1 MTRTL
6 PTVYPKST
14 LGRQCTAIALVL
26 AMWPVCSQAWLLSSV
41 APAHF
46 PYHPS
51 LSSLSPRGLLSTMR
65 QLEREADRMMS
76 TLLEV
81 GEIGR
86 STNAT
91 DTHAASPTDNEG
103 ALANFQLRLR
113 PSFDVEERQ
122 DAFVITAATPGLSK
136 DDMTVD
142 VLDGDDGA
150 AYLVIAGQTSRASKA
165 TDAAPML
172 ESNQSSDKETTST
185 SMSLKASYSKFERKI
200 KLPPT
205 VDRKKVKAS
214 YDQGL
219 LNVIIPKNPK
229 QQLKLRVNID

>member
-1 MTRTL
+1 M
-6 PTVYPKST
+6 
-14 LGRQCTAIALVL
+14 
-26 AMWPVCSQAWLLSSV
+26 
-41 APAHF
+41 HF
-46 PYHPS
+46 PFDDYHHPS

-91 DTHAASPTDNEG
+91 DTDAASPTDNDG
-103 ALANFQLRLR
+103 ALANKQSNFQLRLR

-136 DDMTVD
+136 DDLTVD

-150 AYLVIAGQTSRASKA
+150 AYLVIAGQTSLASKA
-165 TDAAPML
+165 PDAAPML
-172 ESNQSSDKETTST
+172 ESNQSSDKETTSP
-185 SMSLKASYSKFERKI
+185 SMKLKASYGKFERKI
-200 KLPPT
+200 KLPLT
-205 VDRKKVKAS
+205 VDRNTVKAS

-229 QQLKLRVNID
+229 QQLKLRVTID